1 MFKDIGKGLVLQT
14 TALLIFFP
22 WLVKSFEKL
31 ASNRIV
37 DHLEK

>member
-22 WLVKSFEKL
+22 WLVKSLKNLPVIEL
-31 ASNRIV
+31 LII
-37 DHLEK
+37 